1 MADFD
6 QQVDSAVDRRKTM
19 SRSTAILAD
28 NYTFLLVVG
37 LIVLL
42 ITLGYLTG
50 FFWFRYGGGL
60 GARPVFGK
68 VTAVTARGIQ
78 IDIGSKQGLSLGKGQ
93 NLLALRRGVF
103 LADLTVK
110 AVEAET
116 ATVVLSDSA
125 QPGREDKTVSL
136 KPDDTVILPPLGP
149 KP

>member
-6 QQVDSAVDRRKTM
+6 QQVDSARDRGKPP
-19 SRSTAILAD
+19 SRSAVILAD

-42 ITLGYLTG
+42 ISLGYLAG
-50 FFWFRYGGGL
+50 MFWFRYQGGL

-78 IDIGSKQGLSLGKGQ
+78 IDIGSKQGLDLGKRK

-116 ATVVLSDSA
+116 ATVVLSDSD
-125 QPGREDKTVSL
+125 QPGREDETVTL
-136 KPDDTVILPPLGP
+136 QRDDTVILPPPAP